1 MPIFHKRE
9 VVRLQLQTAVD
20 IFLKKINYSAVI
32 TLAGACSGILGPL
45 VIRAGKENF
54 DEYARRLYG
63 ELSGQI
69 PKRPSYSKHIT
80 QILGIIAHK
89 HLSGDDT
96 ELIELDLEKLAC
108 DALIRAMADYSK
120 LYGDSEPFVIA
131 FFGWVWANVDGA
143 KVMKDYLS
151 TPKRIRPK

>member
-1 MPIFHKRE
+1 MPIFHKRD
-9 VVRLQLQTAVD
+9 VVRLQLQTAVE
-20 IFLKKINYSAVI
+20 IFLAKLNYSAVI

-45 VIRAGKENF
+45 VMRAGKENF
-54 DEYARRLYG
+54 DEYARRVYG

-69 PKRPSYSKHIT
+69 PKRSSYSKHIT

-89 HLSGDDT
+89 HLADDDT

-120 LYGDSEPFVIA
+120 LYGQTEPFVIA
-131 FFGWVWANVDGA
+131 FFQWVWANVDSA
-143 KVMKDYLS
+143 KIIKDYLS
-151 TPKRIRPK
+151 TPKKMRPK